1 MSETTQKSPQY
12 IRYKDIAILRAKE
25 YNKKKIKKLKEY
37 ARNRYKN
44 LTQEE
49 KDILV
54 ENRKHGFTD
63 NAKKNK
69 MKWEEKQES
78 MQKNRYYNHS
88 CY

>member
-49 KDILV
+49 KGILV
-54 ENRKHGFTD
+54 ENCKAWFSRKC
-63 NAKKNK
+63 
-69 MKWEEKQES
+69 EEKQNE
-78 MQKNRYYNHS
+78 MRRKAREYAKK
-88 CY
+88 